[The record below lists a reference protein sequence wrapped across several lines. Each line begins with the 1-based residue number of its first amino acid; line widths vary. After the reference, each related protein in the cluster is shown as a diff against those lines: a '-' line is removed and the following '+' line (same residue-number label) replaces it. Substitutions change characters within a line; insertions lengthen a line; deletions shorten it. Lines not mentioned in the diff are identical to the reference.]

1 MALVNKIFNLVG
13 AAIGIIELALPIIK
27 EALVTVERIVGLIF
41 VWTDEDE
48 KIIEKTNQIYNTV
61 VEYFEKFKNFW
72 LMIGRK

>member
-1 MALVNKIFNLVG
+1 MTLVNKIFNLVG

-41 VWTDEDE
+41 VWTNEDE